1 MTLDLPIPDN
11 SNNKQPSQELIKLL
25 EELKDN
31 FSSTKNIFARVVNK
45 AKEEGF
51 TDKEIDSLLYSKLKE
66 IIPRKTL

>member
-31 FSSTKNIFARVVNK
+31 FSSTKYICK
-45 AKEEGF
+45 
-51 TDKEIDSLLYSKLKE
+51 SSQ
-66 IIPRKTL
+66 